1 MLGWRRRL
9 RRLCT
14 AFLTQV
20 VTITEG
26 SHRVEVPRT
35 RAGTLSTHGLSQHGY
50 SCLLACLLARRVG
63 PAEVLPNPAQ
73 ALRRVSK
80 FGLWCET
87 FWEELLSWT
96 SFSPL
101 SVSLSLS
108 LSLSLSFFRQGN
120 GVEDCSPTPR
130 ASAPPTVAG
139 GHGGKRLCW
148 QGPQPSRAKY
158 LEKRDEGGD
167 PCQLETCKRP
177 ERRQQPYG

>member
-1 MLGWRRRL
+1 M
-9 RRLCT
+9 
-14 AFLTQV
+14 A
-20 VTITEG
+20 
-26 SHRVEVPRT
+26 
-35 RAGTLSTHGLSQHGY
+35 TLA
-50 SCLLACLLARRVG
+50 CLLACLHGVWARRRFSLTLHKRY
-63 PAEVLPNPAQ
+63 AECPSLV
-73 ALRRVSK
+73 
-80 FGLWCET
+80 FWCET

-158 LEKRDEGGD
+158 LEKRDEGGT
-167 PCQLETCKRP
+167 PANWKHASVRKEGNSLTASKEKEVRELKKSTAMCGGRLRRP
-177 ERRQQPYG
+177 VLCYSLVCG